1 MRPSNHRP
9 LALESLEH
17 RQMLAGNVTVSLV
30 GGSMF
35 VAGDDDSNQ
44 IAITAGTEAG
54 SFNVRGLDGT
64 TVTMAG
70 SSTPAPDTGLVVTGV
85 RGHVNVRMAAG
96 DDAVEVSDIEHRRGL
111 SIETG
116 AGNDTVNVHDVKLGG
131 FLNIATGIGD
141 DAVTVG
147 SASTPAAALASDS
160 AANVRAALAIDIF
173 LGDGADSAQVNGAAA
188 PAIIAGG
195 GSGADIVGVHSIRA
209 ASLVVR
215 GGDGDGVDQVDV
227 SGAKAIAAVI
237 GTGGGADRVG
247 IVDSAFTSLNVAMGS
262 GDDALSLQ
270 KVKARISLLAGGEG
284 SADQL
289 TDAGE
294 NTLGIKVITGF
305 EIPDGVNTP
314 RVLPRASGL
323 LANLLNRLFR

>member
-1 MRPSNHRP
+1 MRPSLHRP
-9 LALESLEH
+9 LALESLEL

-30 GGSMF
+30 GGNLF
-35 VAGDDDSNQ
+35 VAGDDESNQ
-44 IAITAGTEAG
+44 IAVTAGTEAG
-54 SFNVRGLDGT
+54 SFNVKGLNGT

-85 RGHVNVRMAAG
+85 RGHVSVRMADG
-96 DDAVEVSDIEHRRGL
+96 DDAVEVSNAEFRRGL
-111 SIETG
+111 LVETG

-131 FLNIATGIGD
+131 FLNIVTGVD
-141 DAVTVG
+141 NDTVTVG
-147 SASTPAAALASDS
+147 TASTPATALVSDS

-173 LGDGADSAQVNGAAA
+173 LGDGVDSAQVNSAAA

-195 GSGADIVGVHSIRA
+195 GKGADTVGIHSIRT
-209 ASLVVR
+209 ASLVVG
-215 GGDGDGVDQVDV
+215 GGDGSDVDQVDV
-227 SGAKAIAAVI
+227 TGAKAIAAVI

-262 GDDALSLQ
+262 GDDGLSLQ
-270 KVKARISLLAGGEG
+270 KVKAKIAILAGGEG
-284 SADQL
+284 SADEL

-294 NTLGIKVITGF
+294 NSLGIKVITGF
-305 EIPDGVNTP
+305 EIPAGVNTP
-314 RVLPRASGL
+314 RPLPRAGGL